1 MKSVFAAATLASAV
15 MLSGCVSVLPQ
26 PFIPAALIAL
36 PADRAKAPAS
46 PLQADVAVY
55 APESQRAY
63 AGNDIAVRNA
73 QEVVFLSDVRWSDNA
88 PKLMQGAVVDALS
101 KAAGPGRAAPAQIGA
116 DVDYDVR
123 WRIVDLSTGPETAP
137 VRAEVQVSLLDA
149 VTRRTVAQRSFTAE
163 GSPVDRTPRARAAA
177 LALAAQDV
185 ADQVAA
191 FVAETAVAK

>member
-163 GSPVDRTPRARAAA
+163 GSPVDRTPQARAAA